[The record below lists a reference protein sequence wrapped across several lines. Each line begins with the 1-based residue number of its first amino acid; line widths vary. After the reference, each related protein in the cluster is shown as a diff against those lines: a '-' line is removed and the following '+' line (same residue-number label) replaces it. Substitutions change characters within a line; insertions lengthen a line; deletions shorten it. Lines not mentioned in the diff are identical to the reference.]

1 MFMGLRNSICILLMV
16 MLLLV
21 SSEAAAG
28 TSAVLAGGFVHRA
41 YIQEEFTREL
51 KNEPLPSY
59 RHREKK
65 LQT

>member
-1 MFMGLRNSICILLMV
+1 MV

-41 YIQEEFTREL
+41 YIQEVFTREL
-51 KNEPLPSY
+51 KNKPLPSY